1 MVRLIIPK
9 RDKRRKLSPFI
20 LYSTILHIFLA
31 LIVALLYINEDKK
44 HVKTDENKPK
54 FIEITEI
61 PIPKE
66 KETEPPEKLKRLAEK
81 SHIAKEEKTR
91 DEFVKESVNVPP
103 QPPSPKQSV
112 PKNQKKQVA
121 EKPEK
126 TEKKEEVK
134 KPKVQKT
141 KPKLKEDF
149 LREQKL
155 ASLPK
160 EVPKEAKQQP
170 EKTIKELPD
179 ITREELFRAAAPKQ
193 MPQQQPN
200 PREFIGSRNI
210 EKKEDTVDLNTTE
223 FKYISYFTKLKR
235 QIEGVWNYPEVSR
248 LKGEQGEL
256 FLMFTIRSNGY
267 LDDIQL
273 ISSSG
278 FARLDTEAL
287 RAIRVASPFSPF
299 PKSWGGLEKLNVRAS
314 FRYTF
319 GWTIR

>member
-9 RDKRRKLSPFI
+9 RDKRRKLSSFI

-31 LIVALLYINEDKK
+31 LIVAFLYIKEDKK
-44 HVKTDENKPK
+44 HVKTDENKPE

-66 KETEPPEKLKRLAEK
+66 KETEPPEKPKRLAEK

-103 QPPSPKQSV
+103 QPPTPKQSV

-121 EKPEK
+121 EKPNK

-160 EVPKEAKQQP
+160 EVPKEAKQKP

-179 ITREELFRAAAPKQ
+179 ITREELFSAAAPKQ

-267 LDDIQL
+267 LEDIQL

>member
-31 LIVALLYINEDKK
+31 LIVAFLYIKEDKK
-44 HVKTDENKPK
+44 HVKTDENKPE

-66 KETEPPEKLKRLAEK
+66 KETEPPEKPKRLAEK
-81 SHIAKEEKTR
+81 SHKTKEEKTR

-103 QPPSPKQSV
+103 QPPTPKQSV

-160 EVPKEAKQQP
+160 EVPKEAKQKP

-200 PREFIGSRNI
+200 PREFIGARNI

-235 QIEGVWNYPEVSR
+235 QIEGVWSYPEVSR

-267 LDDIQL
+267 LEDIQL